1 MVVTL
6 MLSGPPTVPTVL
18 LGMGKI
24 SLETGSDGRY
34 PFGVGLPAYGL
45 SR

>member
-1 MVVTL
+1 MGVTL
-6 MLSGPPTVPTVL
+6 MMLVPPTVPTVL

-34 PFGVGLPAYGL
+34 P
-45 SR
+45 